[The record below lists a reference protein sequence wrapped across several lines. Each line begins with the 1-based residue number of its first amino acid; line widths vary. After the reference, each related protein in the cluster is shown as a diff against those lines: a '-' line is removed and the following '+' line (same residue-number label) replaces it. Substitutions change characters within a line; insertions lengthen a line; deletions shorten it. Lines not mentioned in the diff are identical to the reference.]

1 LCWRRLRGHRQFVR
15 NGLTM
20 SVPEEVLSSNS
31 SIKSI
36 GDLSAQFEQ
45 GFDRTVVLA
54 DRYLGP
60 IGRDEANAL
69 T

>member
-1 LCWRRLRGHRQFVR
+1 
-15 NGLTM
+15 M
-20 SVPEEVLSSNS
+20 SMHEEVRSSNS
-31 SIKSI
+31 PIKSI

>member
-20 SVPEEVLSSNS
+20 SVISSNS

-54 DRYLGP
+54 DRYLGV